1 MLCVDPKSDANFVG
15 SDIFKVLT
23 QHSAYPVKDFR
34 NRVKTT
40 LRMGRAISAE
50 LVLSIRRSGMIM
62 RGTEKL
68 ATHWTPLKDEVGQ
81 VKYVVVTLATIIQNW

>member
-15 SDIFKVLT
+15 SDVFKVLT
-23 QHSAYPVKDFR
+23 HHSVYPVKDFR
-34 NRVKTT
+34 NRVKAS
-40 LRMGRAISAE
+40 LRLGRAISTE

-81 VKYVVVTLATIIQNW
+81 IKYVVVTLATIIQNW

>member
-1 MLCVDPKSDANFVG
+1 MLCIDPKSDTNFVG
-15 SDIFKVLT
+15 SDVFRVLT

-34 NRVKTT
+34 NRVKTS

-68 ATHWTPLKDEVGQ
+68 ATHWTPLKDQVGQ
-81 VKYVVVTLATIIQNW
+81 VRSVVVTLAPIIQNW